1 MRELPQHD
9 TLAPEAFAELV
20 RPLQAPLCGFARG
33 MVGGT
38 EQARDVV
45 QDVLVDAWR
54 TALRGVPPFTSS
66 RDPDEIRRWMFHAVY
81 WRAARLARH
90 DRLLEWEQLESAEM
104 SALASARG
112 AAPFEDAVAEAEALR
127 AALTRLSPQDAAT
140 ILLNVVYG
148 FTAAEIAPIVGSSH
162 EATKRRLSR
171 AKERLRVAYFAQ
183 NIPAQERAEP

>member
-1 MRELPQHD
+1 MREPQ
-9 TLAPEAFAELV
+9 TPVYLAPERFADLM
-20 RPLQAPLCGFARG
+20 RPLQGPLCGFARG
-33 MVGGT
+33 MVGGM
-38 EQARDVV
+38 EQARDIV

-54 TALRGVPPFTSS
+54 TALRGIPPYTVNP
-66 RDPDEIRRWMFHAVY
+66 DPGEIRRWMFHAVY

-90 DRLLEWEQLESAEM
+90 DRLLEWEHIETAEM

-183 NIPAQERAEP
+183 NVPAQERAKP